1 MDERVLKWFYD
12 ALAAA
17 RAIEEFSRGKTFE
30 EYVGDDLLA
39 SAIERKFEILGEALN
54 RVRNSNPESLSVV
67 GRWSAI
73 IGFRN
78 LLAHSYDHIEDSVV
92 WGIVCNQIPE
102 FIAELERIPGID
114 PD

>member
-39 SAIERKFEILGEALN
+39 
-54 RVRNSNPESLSVV
+54 
-67 GRWSAI
+67 
-73 IGFRN
+73 
-78 LLAHSYDHIEDSVV
+78 
-92 WGIVCNQIPE
+92 
-102 FIAELERIPGID
+102 
-114 PD
+114 